1 MCLLFILMMELFMYF
16 QIWNLWYYFLC
27 FLLHFIS
34 WYKMVSCNPPISN
47 LPHPQH
53 HYHPP
58 FIFSVSFFFS
68 PWKTVYGGFFFSFT
82 SMLYTVI
89 AASIHFFW
97 YYAKWIFFFL
107 SVQPTKLSLFTPMTC
122 CICDAERKKT
132 YFSLFNNFMQFLAI
146 KKLLNG

>member
-34 WYKMVSCNPPISN
+34 WYKMVVCNPPISN

-53 HYHPP
+53 HYHPIHLLSKL
-58 FIFSVSFFFS
+58 FAVKNCL
-68 PWKTVYGGFFFSFT
+68 WGFLSFSFT

-89 AASIHFFW
+89 AASIHF
-97 YYAKWIFFFL
+97 YHFFDIMRNGFSFFHSFQL
-107 SVQPTKLSLFTPMTC
+107 TKLSLFTPTTYCM
-122 CICDAERKKT
+122 CDGEKT
-132 YFSLFNNFMQFLAI
+132 YFLISFI
-146 KKLLNG
+146 LLYPF